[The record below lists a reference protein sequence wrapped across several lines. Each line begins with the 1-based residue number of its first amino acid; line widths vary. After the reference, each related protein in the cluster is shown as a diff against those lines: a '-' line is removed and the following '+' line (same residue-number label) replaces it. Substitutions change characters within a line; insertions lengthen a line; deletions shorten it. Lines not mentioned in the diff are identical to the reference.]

1 MTAESSTQGGTR
13 NILAEISAHRRRE
26 ETSGNSIA
34 RSVLLAT
41 IDLAGPERGIYDLR
55 AFVSEVGGVGEHYA
69 HVQLLGALQTK
80 RIGEIKPPESDPRL
94 FYWPTRYEL
103 NVEQEETIALARA
116 ESIVLK
122 AGREIT
128 RQKLAEIVELRLDA
142 DTAQFRVQH
151 EIGLIH
157 DPNFPLRT
165 S

>member
-41 IDLAGPERGIYDLR
+41 IDLVGPERGIYDLR
-55 AFVSEVGGVGEHYA
+55 AFVSTVGKVREQYA
-69 HVQLLGALQTK
+69 HIQLLAAMQMN
-80 RIGEIKPPESDPRL
+80 RIQEVKPSQDENLL
-94 FYWPTRYEL
+94 FYWPTRYQL
-103 NVEQEETIALARA
+103 NLEQEETVEQARA
-116 ESIVLK
+116 ESIILGS
-122 AGREIT
+122 GREIT
-128 RQKLAEIVELRLDA
+128 RQKLSEIVELRLDA
-142 DTAQFRVQH
+142 DTAQFRVEH